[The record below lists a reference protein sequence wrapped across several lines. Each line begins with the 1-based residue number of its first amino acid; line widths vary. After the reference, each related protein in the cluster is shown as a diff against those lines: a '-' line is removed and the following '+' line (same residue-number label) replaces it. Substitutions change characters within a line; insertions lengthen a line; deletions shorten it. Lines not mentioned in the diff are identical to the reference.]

1 MRVSAWSADVCSS
14 DLRAIFM
21 DYALLCFGLLTVGN
35 RVVAGSWPDYSYG
48 MYIYAFPVM
57 IGLRHWLDWETHFML
72 AAATALA
79 TFPLAAFS
87 WHYVEKPVLDAFQ
100 LYRKRRR
107 ERLSPVRSAARS
119 EEHTSELQS
128 LMRISYAVFCL

>member
-1 MRVSAWSADVCSS
+1 MRISDWSSDVCSS
-14 DLRAIFM
+14 DLHVRAIFIG
-21 DYALLCFGLLTVGN
+21 YALLCFGLLTVGK
-35 RVVAGSWPDYSYG
+35 RAVAGSWPDYSYG

-57 IGLRHWLDWETHFML
+57 IGLRHWLNWESHFML

-107 ERLSPVRSAARS
+107 ERLSPVRSAA
-119 EEHTSELQS
+119 
-128 LMRISYAVFCL
+128 